1 MSGGQSQTSQRSLTN
16 IAVIIPAFNEMGS
29 IEKTVGGIRS
39 LTGMLSERGLH
50 LTIIVIDDGSE
61 DATGRLALSAGA
73 DRVIRHRVNT
83 GLGAAV
89 RTGIRA
95 GLDHGCDILVK
106 FDADLQHDPHDIIAV
121 IEPLLKNDADIVYG
135 NRFNRLEYR
144 MPLIRRAGNM
154 VFTWLMRR
162 LTGWPILDSQ
172 PGIFAVNKEYL
183 AVAYLPG
190 DYNYTQQLLINAYLS
205 KMRFAQVDVSFR
217 PRTSGTS
224 FISLRYPFKVISQI
238 LIAIASVRPLMI
250 FVPVGIFFLCL
261 GGIVFVWQLSD
272 WLLFGALR
280 PIQNVNLVL
289 GSLLFGL
296 QILCFGLLA
305 HLVVQIKR

>member
-1 MSGGQSQTSQRSLTN
+1 M
-16 IAVIIPAFNEMGS
+16 
-29 IEKTVGGIRS
+29 
-39 LTGMLSERGLH
+39 
-50 LTIIVIDDGSE
+50 
-61 DATGRLALSAGA
+61 
-73 DRVIRHRVNT
+73 
-83 GLGAAV
+83 

-162 LTGWPILDSQ
+162 LTGWPILRLPARHICCQ
-172 PGIFAVNKEYL
+172 QRIFGGCLL
-183 AVAYLPG
+183 AGRL
-190 DYNYTQQLLINAYLS
+190 QLYAATTDQCLFKQNAICS
-205 KMRFAQVDVSFR
+205 GRRFISPANL
-217 PRTSGTS
+217 GTS

-250 FVPVGIFFLCL
+250 FVPVGIFFLGL

>member
-1 MSGGQSQTSQRSLTN
+1 MYYGVQHSGRYTVANASSRRRVRARRDSGEHMSGGQSQTSQRSLTN

-162 LTGWPILDSQ
+162 LTGWPILELPARHICCQ
-172 PGIFAVNKEYL
+172 QRIFGGCLL
-183 AVAYLPG
+183 AGRL
-190 DYNYTQQLLINAYLS
+190 QLYAATTDQCLFKQNAI
-205 KMRFAQVDVSFR
+205 R
-217 PRTSGTS
+217 SGRR
-224 FISLRYPFKVISQI
+224 FISPANLWH
-238 LIAIASVRPLMI
+238 LIHLPSLSV
-250 FVPVGIFFLCL
+250 
-261 GGIVFVWQLSD
+261 
-272 WLLFGALR
+272 
-280 PIQNVNLVL
+280 
-289 GSLLFGL
+289 
-296 QILCFGLLA
+296 
-305 HLVVQIKR
+305 